1 MDQLIHFLGALPR
14 PSWSWLGWALLVL
27 FILWPILRRK
37 RGPSLARIRG
47 EIIARIEQVRGT
59 RVLAI
64 IHHRERS
71 YLAQRAPRDH
81 IDGDTADEFLS
92 AMRTIKPDQPIDI
105 ILHTPGGWLT
115 AAQQIAAALKAHKGR
130 KTAFVPYQ
138 AWSAGTLIALAADE
152 IVMGP
157 QAVLGPIDPQI
168 AGLPAVSLKKLLKE
182 KSTDAIED
190 IFFVLADDAS
200 KAIDETRKA
209 ACDLVNPVHKNGA
222 ECALTDGLSA
232 GARTH
237 GDPIMFEEAKAQG
250 INVAQGVPEPMFALV
265 DLCRDPRDE
274 PAIRHRG
281 KP

>member
-1 MDQLIHFLGALPR
+1 MDQIMHWLGTLPQ
-14 PSWSWLGWALLVL
+14 PSWHWLSWALLAL
-27 FILWPILRRK
+27 IILWPFLRK
-37 RGPSLARIRG
+37 RGPSLASVRAQLIG
-47 EIIARIEQVRGT
+47 QIEQVRGT

-64 IHHRERS
+64 IHHRQRS
-71 YLAQRAPRDH
+71 YAAMRAPRDH
-81 IDGDTADEFLS
+81 IDGDTAEEFLS
-92 AMRTIKPDQPIDI
+92 VMRRIKPTQPIDI

-115 AAQQIAAALKAHKGR
+115 AAQQIASALKAHKGR
-130 KTAFVPYQ
+130 KTVFVPYQ

-168 AGLPAVSLKKLLKE
+168 GGLPAVSLQKLVKE
-182 KSTDAIED
+182 KSKDAVED
-190 IFFVLADDAS
+190 IFFILAEEAG

-209 ACDLVNPVHKNGA
+209 ACELINPVHHTGT

-232 GARTH
+232 GARSH
-237 GDPIMFEEAKAQG
+237 GDPIMFEEAKREG
-250 INVAQGVPEPMFALV
+250 LNVAQGVPEAMFTLV

-274 PAIRHRG
+274 PAMRHRG